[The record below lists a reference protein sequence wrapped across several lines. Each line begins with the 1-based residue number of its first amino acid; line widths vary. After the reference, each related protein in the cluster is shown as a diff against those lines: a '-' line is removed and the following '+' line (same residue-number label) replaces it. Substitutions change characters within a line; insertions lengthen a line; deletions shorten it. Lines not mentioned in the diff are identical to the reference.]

1 MTTYQGQTMV
11 KRTERDT
18 KGALRAQLIA
28 AAREPGAHTLVV
40 KRKRY
45 NGGKGALEAPS
56 ELLQKVQHAIDGWA
70 RYFEI
75 AGTTAAGN
83 VIVAI
88 LAEPPEF

>member
-1 MTTYQGQTMV
+1 MTVYQGYHMV

-18 KGALRAQLIA
+18 KGALRAQIIA
-28 AAREPGAHTLVV
+28 AAREPGAHTLVI

-45 NGGKGALEAPS
+45 AGGKGALEAPS
-56 ELLQKVQHAIDGWA
+56 ELMAKVQHALDGWA

-83 VIVAI
+83 VVVAV
-88 LAEPPEF
+88 LQTPPEF

>member
-1 MTTYQGQTMV
+1 MTTYQGHNMV
-11 KRTERDT
+11 NRTERDT
-18 KGALRAQLIA
+18 KGALRAQMIA
-28 AAREPGAHTLVV
+28 AAREPGATSLIV

-45 NGGKGALEAPS
+45 SGGNGHLEATS
-56 ELLQKVQHAIDGWA
+56 ELITKIENAINGWH

-75 AGTTAAGN
+75 AGVTKAGN